1 MTPRIFIFFVGCAI
15 GACTSRDVYCE
26 LPELRAYSAVLESSI
41 GARFAD
47 EYFTVWRTP
56 LDSCE
61 KRRQRAI
68 FIEAFFA
75 GYRAGMLID
84 GDPTTEVRL
93 MRAGAQ
99 VGEAYRRANPNSE
112 AATYA
117 SFGYTAVTVSGT
129 WTTGFET
136 SRFMPEEGYEG
147 EEWWLDPLPAL
158 ARKMTEGDLPKQ
170 GLAVRISGYVS
181 GPGRHGHLGVYQ
193 RRVYVREMSV
203 LGIAEQPVAVDRR
216 NDTATW
222 APK

>member
-1 MTPRIFIFFVGCAI
+1 MTPRICIFFVGCAI
-15 GACTSRDVYCE
+15 GACTSRGVDCE
-26 LPELRAYSAVLESSI
+26 LPEFRAYSAAFESSI

-56 LDSCE
+56 LNSCE
-61 KRRQRAI
+61 ERRQRAI
-68 FIEAFFA
+68 FLEAFFD

-99 VGEAYRRANPNSE
+99 AGEEYRRANRNSA

-117 SFGYTAVTVSGT
+117 SFGYTAVTVNGT

-136 SRFMPEEGYEG
+136 SRFMPAEGYEG
-147 EEWWLDPLPAL
+147 EEWWLDPLPEL
-158 ARKMTEGDLPKQ
+158 ATKMTEDDLPKE

-181 GPGRHGHLGVYQ
+181 GLGRHGHLGAYQ
-193 RRVYVREMSV
+193 RRVYVREMNV
-203 LGIAEQPVAVDRR
+203 LGIAQQPVAADRR
-216 NDTATW
+216 EDA
-222 APK
+222 APAER